1 MKTLGQIVII
11 ILIVLSVFLLI
22 VGVPIAF
29 GKLFLGWSNR
39 RIKYIFSNS
48 VSSVMSS
55 VVISLIL
62 TGLILLVG
70 LVFKQ
75 QWAFSGGLLLVYL
88 LWVSIKSIVG
98 FIRNSRG
105 M

>member
-11 ILIVLSVFLLI
+11 ILIVLSIFLLI

>member
-1 MKTLGQIVII
+1 MKTVGQIVII
-11 ILIVLSVFLLI
+11 ILIVLSVFLLV

-48 VSSVMSS
+48 VSSFMSS

>member
-1 MKTLGQIVII
+1 VKTVGQIVII
-11 ILIVLSVFLLI
+11 ILIVLSVFLLV

-75 QWAFSGGLLLVYL
+75 RWAFSGGLLLVYL
-88 LWVSIKSIVG
+88 FWVSIKSIVG

>member
-1 MKTLGQIVII
+1 MKTVGQIVII

-48 VSSVMSS
+48 LSSVMSP

-62 TGLILLVG
+62 TGMILLVG

-75 QWAFSGGLLLVYL
+75 RWAFSGGLLLVCL